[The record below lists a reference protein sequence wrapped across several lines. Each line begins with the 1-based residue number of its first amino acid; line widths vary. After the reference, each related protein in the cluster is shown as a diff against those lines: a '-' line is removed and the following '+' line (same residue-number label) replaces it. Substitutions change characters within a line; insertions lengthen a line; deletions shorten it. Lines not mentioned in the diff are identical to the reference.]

1 MNNNNIFGT
10 IGLVNIDVNSKFNS
24 PIITPS
30 TYFIRTINGSKRIKI
45 YYDPDV
51 FNDLIILSA
60 SLLIGADEVP
70 FREHYNTVHDED
82 AGTSGTAWKSL
93 EEIAIPIYPRPKKT
107 LIIGNKKIDVGVIE
121 NYHIDS
127 NYDSSNLFIYDWY
140 ILGNATFTFNNTN
153 QYLNAGKSVDINF
166 PIIDTITI
174 KLKIT
179 NEAGCFRWII
189 KNVFPGTKTK
199 NILVIRYPYF

>member
-1 MNNNNIFGT
+1 MSNSNNIFGT
-10 IGLVNIDVNSKFNS
+10 IGLVNIDVDSKFNS

-30 TYFIRTINGSKRIKI
+30 TYFIRTVNGSKRIKI

-82 AGTSGTAWKSL
+82 LGTSGTAWKSI

-107 LIIGNKKIDVGVIE
+107 LIIGNKKIDVGVI
-121 NYHIDS
+121 
-127 NYDSSNLFIYDWY
+127 
-140 ILGNATFTFNNTN
+140 
-153 QYLNAGKSVDINF
+153 
-166 PIIDTITI
+166 
-174 KLKIT
+174 
-179 NEAGCFRWII
+179 
-189 KNVFPGTKTK
+189 
-199 NILVIRYPYF
+199 